1 MQATEAVE
9 ANSRGDAGAGS
20 RLTALDRRDED
31 DSFVPGGAG
40 GEVTEEL
47 FNISSGW
54 SLEVLGDSDDD
65 EARPSAHHFS
75 GCVKPSSTLDHLP
88 SQGPAN
94 GSN

>member
-9 ANSRGDAGAGS
+9 ANSRGGAGAAS
-20 RLTALDRRDED
+20 RLTALDRRDEED
-31 DSFVPGGAG
+31 CFVPGGAG

-54 SLEVLGDSDDD
+54 SLEVLGDSDDE
-65 EARPSAHHFS
+65 EARPSARHCS
-75 GCVKPSSTLDHLP
+75 CCVKPSATLDHLA

-94 GSN
+94 GSS